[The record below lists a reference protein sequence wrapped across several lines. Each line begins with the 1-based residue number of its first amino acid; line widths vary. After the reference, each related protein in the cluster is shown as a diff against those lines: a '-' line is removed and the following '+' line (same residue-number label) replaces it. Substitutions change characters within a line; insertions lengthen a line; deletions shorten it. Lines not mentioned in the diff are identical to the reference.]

1 MKRQFK
7 FTKKLIDALP
17 PCPPNSTS
25 KEVEYSDQD
34 IAGLRLQVNRL
45 GRKFFL
51 FRYQHQGRKRS
62 MKIGGYPE
70 VAIDDARQQVIEWRS
85 MLLKGIDPQDKRDED
100 TKAGLTFRQ
109 FWDGHLK
116 PHVVANKRSAKA
128 DISRIAHVLA
138 KFGDREMAKITPME
152 LQQFH
157 NENLTVKKL
166 APASCNRIFEL
177 VRRSY
182 NLCCKVWG
190 LLPESDNHAKGI
202 RLFRENNKS
211 ERYLSE
217 PEISRLM
224 QALDK
229 ASNQTIADA
238 IRLLL
243 ASGCRKSEIFNLRVE
258 HLRLEEESLYI
269 PTPKSGRGRHV
280 VLNAV
285 ALEIV
290 KRRLPLATNGFLF
303 ESHRIPGHPINNATK
318 AWLAILREAEIDHRT
333 TTLHCLRHT
342 HAALLTRNCSLHEI
356 AGILGHSHIS
366 TSQRYAHLQQGQLA
380 RKSALVAEIM
390 QSSRG
395 TARSLAG

>member
-7 FTKKLIDALP
+7 FTKKWLDGLP
-17 PCPPNSTS
+17 PCPADSAS
-25 KEVEYSDQD
+25 KEVEYSDLD
-34 IAGLRLQVNRL
+34 IAGLRVQVNRQ

-62 MKIGGYPE
+62 MKVGAYPE
-70 VAIDDARQQVIEWRS
+70 VGIDEARQQVIEWRA
-85 MLLKGIDPQDKRDED
+85 MLLKGIDPQDQRDEELQ
-100 TKAGLTFRQ
+100 TGLTFQQ
-109 FWDGHLK
+109 FWDEHLK

-128 DISRIAHVLA
+128 DISRIQHVLA
-138 KFGDREMAKITPME
+138 KFGHREMAKITPME

-177 VRRSY
+177 VKRSY
-182 NLCCKVWG
+182 SLCCRVWG
-190 LLPESDNHAKGI
+190 LLPESSNHAKGI
-202 RLFRENNKS
+202 KLFRENNKS

-217 PEISRLM
+217 EEISRLM

-229 ASNQTIADA
+229 APNQTFADA
-238 IRLLL
+238 ISLLL
-243 ASGCRKSEIFNLRVE
+243 ATGCRKSEIFNLRVE
-258 HLRLEEESLYI
+258 HLRLEQESLYI
-269 PTPKSGRGRHV
+269 PIPKSGRGRHV

-290 KRRLPLATNGFLF
+290 RRRLPLARNGFVF
-303 ESHRIPGHPINNATK
+303 ESHRNPGHPINNASK
-318 AWLAILREAEIDHRT
+318 AWRAILKDAGIDHRT

-342 HAALLTRNCSLHEI
+342 HAALLTRVCSLHEI

-390 QSSRG
+390 QSSTG
-395 TARSLAG
+395 VALSVAG

>member
-7 FTKKLIDALP
+7 FTKKGLDGLP
-17 PCPPNSTS
+17 PCPADSAS
-25 KEVEYSDQD
+25 KEVEYSDLD
-34 IAGLRLQVNRL
+34 IAGLRVQVNRQ

-62 MKIGGYPE
+62 MKVGAYPE
-70 VAIDDARQQVIEWRS
+70 VGIDEARQSVIAWRA
-85 MLLKGIDPQDKRDED
+85 MLLKGIDPQDERDEELQ
-100 TKAGLTFRQ
+100 TGLTFQQ
-109 FWDGHLK
+109 FWEEHLQ
-116 PHVVANKRSAKA
+116 PHVLANKRSAKA
-128 DISRIAHVLA
+128 DISRIQHVLA
-138 KFGDREMAKITPME
+138 KFGQREMAKITPME

-190 LLPESDNHAKGI
+190 LLPESANHAKGI
-202 RLFRENNKS
+202 KLFRENNKS

-217 PEISRLM
+217 YEISRLM
-224 QALDK
+224 AALDK
-229 ASNQTIADA
+229 APNQTFADA

-243 ASGCRKSEIFNLRVE
+243 ATGCRKSEIFNLRVE
-258 HLRLEEESLYI
+258 HLRLEQESLYI
-269 PTPKSGRGRHV
+269 PIPKSGRGRHV

-290 KRRLPLATNGFLF
+290 KRRLPLARNGYLF
-303 ESHRIPGHPINNATK
+303 ESVRNPGQPINNATK
-318 AWLAILREAEIDHRT
+318 AWTRILKVAGIDPKT
-333 TTLHCLRHT
+333 TTLHSLRHT
-342 HAALLTRNCSLHEI
+342 HAALLTRVCSLHEI

-380 RKSALVAEIM
+380 QKSALVAEIM
-390 QSSRG
+390 QSAHASP
-395 TARSLAG
+395 SLVTG